1 MLYLRIEHYTVTTQ
15 LMIRKEYQVASA
27 KGTIADTKSTNI
39 SIKEDILKVID
50 TAFLNGAIVELKIL
64 EGVDLINGGKRFSKI
79 RMDIVSNTDFD
90 QYED

>member
-1 MLYLRIEHYTVTTQ
+1 
-15 LMIRKEYQVASA
+15 MIRKEFQVASA
-27 KGTIADTKSTNI
+27 TSRDNDDVVASGG
-39 SIKEDILKVID
+39 IKEEILRVID

-90 QYED
+90 KYDG

>member
-1 MLYLRIEHYTVTTQ
+1 
-15 LMIRKEYQVASA
+15 MIRKEYHVE
-27 KGTIADTKSTNI
+27 STLSKQKDEKAVNGNV
-39 SIKEDILKVID
+39 KEDILKVID

-90 QYED
+90 KY

>member
-1 MLYLRIEHYTVTTQ
+1 
-15 LMIRKEYQVASA
+15 MIRKEYHVESSLSKQNDEKPANGSV
-27 KGTIADTKSTNI
+27 
-39 SIKEDILKVID
+39 KEDILKVID

-90 QYED
+90 KY

>member
-1 MLYLRIEHYTVTTQ
+1 
-15 LMIRKEYQVASA
+15 MIRKEYHVESH
-27 KGTIADTKSTNI
+27 KESKSDTKANDKT
-39 SIKEDILKVID
+39 IKDDILKVIE

-90 QYED
+90 QYES

>member
-1 MLYLRIEHYTVTTQ
+1 
-15 LMIRKEYQVASA
+15 MIRKEFQVASA
-27 KGTIADTKSTNI
+27 ISRDNDDVVASG
-39 SIKEDILKVID
+39 SIKEEILRVID

-90 QYED
+90 KYDG